1 MSRRIITALGLLLVV
16 TTGQAQSPD
25 SIVGV
30 TNARQVVT
38 FLAELQ
44 RASRNGDRSAVAAL
58 IHYPVVVMIGGLRV
72 PFTDAAALLERYDE
86 IFTPALLDAIVRAD
100 AAVDRP
106 QPGRVP
112 MTVTADG
119 LFIGTNALLIK
130 LVGQQLRITSIVIPR
145 DDTGDASLASRSE
158 TTTRAVRRQQ
168 PRRVGVRAG
177 LRPTQFSGALLPGA
191 ADLYMLWVP
200 KGQLLE
206 VRLERV
212 PSGWAVVRV
221 VHAGTGAPLNPRVP
235 DGARV
240 VSGRAPESADYRIDV
255 RRIGAGETTPL
266 PYILS
271 VSLR

>member
-1 MSRRIITALGLLLVV
+1 MMSRRIITALGLLLVV
-16 TTGQAQSPD
+16 TTGQAQSPFA
-25 SIVGV
+25 IAGV
-30 TNARQVVT
+30 TDARQVVT

-44 RASRNGDRSAVAAL
+44 RASRTGDRSAVAAL

-86 IFTPALLDAIVRAD
+86 IFTPALLDAIARAD

-112 MTVTADG
+112 ITVTADG
-119 LFIGTNALLIK
+119 LFIGPNALLIK
-130 LVGQQLRITSIVIPR
+130 LAGQQLRITSIVVPAP
-145 DDTGDASLASRSE
+145 DAGASPASRSG
-158 TTTRAVRRQQ
+158 TITRAGRRQE

-177 LRPTQFSGALLPGA
+177 PRPTRFSGALLPGA
-191 ADLYMLWVP
+191 ADSYMLWVS

-206 VRLERV
+206 ARLERV
-212 PSGWAVVRV
+212 GSGSAVLRV
-221 VHAGTGAPLNPRVP
+221 VHARTGTPLNPRAP

-240 VSGRAPESADYRIDV
+240 IFGRAPENADYRIDV
-255 RRIGAGETTPL
+255 RRTGGGEITPI

-271 VSLR
+271 LSLR